1 VPDRWFP
8 QGTLDRESYAFGM
21 LFGAKEEQSYPRKIG
36 ADAWFDR
43 SEAEKFEIFEQ
54 TFPLP
59 NNEILTLL
67 TFTDEE
73 MMTERDTSW
82 SYRHKL
88 RHDRE

>member
-1 VPDRWFP
+1 
-8 QGTLDRESYAFGM
+8 M
-21 LFGAKEEQSYPRKIG
+21 LFGVKEEQSHPRKIG

-82 SYRHKL
+82 SYRHNDIL
-88 RHDRE
+88 GRE